1 MRKLSF
7 EEMENVKGGTWGV
20 AMACM
25 AARYQIWYGSPS
37 ESAASKAWFN
47 NFGYC

>member
-1 MRKLSF
+1 
-7 EEMENVKGGTWGV
+7 MENVKGGNWESFNGV
-20 AMACM
+20 AIACM